1 MAQLESFEGRSIG
14 ILRFAGYG
22 LLILGF
28 FDYINIFV
36 PPQFLNPVW
45 EFQTLGSLVERV
57 PVPFLGL
64 VLVFYGEWLYREK
77 LEKQLLRALSWACL
91 LVGVLYLLLIPLGI
105 RDSVR
110 INTSNEALLRSQVSQ
125 QIAQTEQIEERFNQA
140 TSTEELN
147 NILKALNN
155 RDNSLDTK
163 NPQVFKEQVVSRLN
177 NYQKTIEQQSE
188 ANLKTQRLA
197 LLKKAVKWNLG
208 ALVSGVL
215 FIYLWRVT
223 GWARQRPRGL

>member
-1 MAQLESFEGRSIG
+1 MAQLESFEGRSMG

-28 FDYINIFV
+28 FDYINIFI

-77 LEKQLLRALSWACL
+77 LEKQLLRVLSWACL

-110 INTSNEALLRSQVSQ
+110 INTSNEALLRSQASQ

-140 TSTEELN
+140 TSPEELN
-147 NILKALNN
+147 NLLKALKAG
-155 RDNSLDTK
+155 DNSLNTKDT
-163 NPQVFKEQVVSRLN
+163 QVFKEQVVSRLN

-188 ANLKTQRLA
+188 ATLKSQRLA

-208 ALVSGVL
+208 ALICGVL

>member
-28 FDYINIFV
+28 FDYINIFI

-64 VLVFYGEWLYREK
+64 VLVFYGERLYREK
-77 LEKQLLRALSWACL
+77 LEKQLLRVLSWACL

-110 INTSNEALLRSQVSQ
+110 INTSNEALLRSQSSQ
-125 QIAQTEQIEERFNQA
+125 QIAQTEQLEERFNQA
-140 TSTEELN
+140 TSAEELN
-147 NILKALNN
+147 NLLKALKSPE
-155 RDNSLDTK
+155 NSLDTK

-188 ANLKTQRLA
+188 ATLKNQRMA

>member
-28 FDYINIFV
+28 FDYINIFI

-77 LEKQLLRALSWACL
+77 LEKQLLRVLSWACL

-110 INTSNEALLRSQVSQ
+110 INTSNEALLRSQASQ
-125 QIAQTEQIEERFNQA
+125 QIAQTEQLEERFNQA
-140 TSTEELN
+140 TSAEELN
-147 NILKALNN
+147 ILLKALKSPEI
-155 RDNSLDTK
+155 SLDTK
-163 NPQVFKEQVVSRLN
+163 NPQVFKEQVVTRLK
-177 NYQKTIEQQSE
+177 NYQKTVEQQSE
-188 ANLKTQRLA
+188 ATLKTQRLA

-208 ALVSGVL
+208 ALICGVL

>member
-28 FDYINIFV
+28 FDYINIFI

-64 VLVFYGEWLYREK
+64 VLVFYGERLYREK
-77 LEKQLLRALSWACL
+77 LEKQLLRWLSWACL

-105 RDSVR
+105 RDGVR
-110 INTSNEALLRSQVSQ
+110 INTSNEALLRSQASQ
-125 QIAQTEQIEERFNQA
+125 QIAQTEQIEERFNKA

-147 NILKALNN
+147 NLLKALKSPET
-155 RDNSLDTK
+155 SLDTK

-188 ANLKTQRLA
+188 ANLKSQRLV

-223 GWARQRPRGL
+223 EWARQRPRGL